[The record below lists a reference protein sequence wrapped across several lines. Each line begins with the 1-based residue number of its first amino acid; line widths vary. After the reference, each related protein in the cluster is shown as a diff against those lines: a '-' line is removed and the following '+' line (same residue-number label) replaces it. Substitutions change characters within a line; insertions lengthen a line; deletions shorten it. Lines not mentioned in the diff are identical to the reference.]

1 MEQTVLMEMQ
11 EREMLPTR
19 KKQRMIVR
27 RGRTFEVI
35 LIRDIAF
42 CYTEERLT
50 WIVDRNGHRYLSDAP
65 LVELE
70 ELLDAGNFFRANRQY
85 LINLEFIK
93 SFRSYERVKLQ
104 VQISVPH
111 DGPLIIISQ
120 ETAPSFR
127 KWVNEA

>member
-1 MEQTVLMEMQ
+1 MEQTVLMEIQ
-11 EREMLPTR
+11 EPEMPPAR
-19 KKQRMIVR
+19 KKQRIIVR
-27 RGRTFEVI
+27 RGKTFEVI

-42 CYTEERLT
+42 CYTEDRLT
-50 WIVDRNGHRYLSDAP
+50 WIVDRNGHRYLSDSP
-65 LVELE
+65 LAELE
-70 ELLDAGNFFRANRQY
+70 HLLEAGNFFRANRQY

-104 VQISVPH
+104 VQISIPH

>member
-11 EREMLPTR
+11 EREMLPAR

-27 RGRTFEVI
+27 RGKTFEVI
-35 LIRDIAF
+35 FIRDIAF

-85 LINLEFIK
+85 VINLEFIK

-104 VQISVPH
+104 VQISVPY